1 MVFMKNFLFIVGS
14 LREKSFNR
22 QLAEAACRYLEGVR
36 VEFLDCAS
44 LPFMNQDLEYPVPE
58 PVKAAREAVKA
69 ADGIWIVT
77 PEYNHSY
84 SGVIKNAIDWL
95 SRPEDPLDRKSPSVL
110 AGRKVTISGAAGS
123 DAAID
128 ARVKMVQLAE
138 EVKMEVIGGE
148 GCGIVLGKEAF
159 ISNELSLTAEEEK
172 LLREQALQFIA
183 AI

>member
-1 MVFMKNFLFIVGS
+1 MKKVLFIVGS
-14 LREKSFNR
+14 LRAGSLNR
-22 QLAEAACRYLEGVR
+22 QLAEAAGRFLDGAE

-58 PVKAAREAVKA
+58 PVRAAREAVKA

-110 AGRKVTISGAAGS
+110 AGMKVTISGAAGS

-138 EVKMEVIGGE
+138 AVKMEVIGGE
-148 GCGIVLGKEAF
+148 GCGIALGKEAF
-159 ISNELSLTAEEEK
+159 ASDKLVLTAEEEEM
-172 LLREQALQFIA
+172 LRSQARQFLTQI
-183 AI
+183 